1 MHSKKI
7 LSLFIFVLVILP
19 LSGCVSLAEDITP
32 PPGYQAPTA
41 PQSTATSES
50 PVYPMLPPDP
60 ARGEPLYTE
69 KCAPCHGDTGLGNG
83 PDAEMLSNPVA
94 PLGDPDLARMAT
106 PADWYLMV
114 TNGNLQNFMP
124 PFASLSVPERWDV
137 IAYAYTLSTAPEEVA
152 RGQELY
158 SENCAACHGVHGE
171 GDGPEAGSLSVS
183 PVDFT
188 DQAFMGTR
196 SAADLFQSITNGLGE
211 MHSYASL
218 PEDDRWA
225 ITAYLRTL
233 TYEDVNSEA
242 TQESGMLET
251 PVVEAQPEVTSDSEE
266 AVSETPNEVE
276 PETMPGNVTVAVV
289 SVSGNPLPNDLEV
302 KLYGYDNMV
311 EVYSDTLTLSEDGT
325 AVVEDVP
332 MITGQYI
339 FATTD
344 YEGVMYGSD
353 IATVDSEMSSIQLMI
368 PYYEPTKDLSVL
380 KAERLHI
387 FFEFVDE
394 DTIQVYVLY
403 IFSNSSDKVLAADNA
418 NDPVLVFNLP
428 EGAVNLQRET
438 GMEFQDV
445 DIPNGFGLLTVYP
458 SSEQYQVL
466 YSFEMPY
473 EKNSVD
479 IDLPIGLDTSAVIVM
494 IPEGGL
500 EVESD
505 RLVDAGM
512 RDIEGVSY
520 SMYNGSNLSAGD
532 SLSMA
537 VSGKPKFQAISAE
550 NDTSADT
557 TTGLVIGLAA
567 FGVMLIGAGVYL
579 WMRNRAKDEDLGYSD
594 GMLGSDLPDQEDPD
608 DLMDAIITLDD
619 LYQAG
624 EIPDDAYLKRRTELK
639 GKLQELI
646 GRSPNI

>member
-1 MHSKKI
+1 MNSKNS
-7 LSLFIFVLVILP
+7 LSLFILVLVIFI

-41 PQSTATSES
+41 PQSTPTIEA
-50 PVYPMLPPDP
+50 PVYPILSPDP
-60 ARGEPLYTE
+60 VRGEPIYSE
-69 KCAPCHGDTGLGNG
+69 KCAPCHGETGLGNG
-83 PDAEMLSNPVA
+83 PDAGMLSNPVA
-94 PLGDPDLARMAT
+94 PLGDADLARMAT

-137 IAYAYTLSTAPEEVA
+137 IAHAFMLSTTPEEIA

-158 SENCAACHGVHGE
+158 RENCVACHGLGGE
-171 GDGPEAGSLSVS
+171 GDGPDAGSLSAS

-196 SAADLFQSITNGLGE
+196 SATDLFQSITDGLGE
-211 MHSYASL
+211 MHSYALLS
-218 PEDDRWA
+218 EDDRWA
-225 ITAYLRTL
+225 ITAFLRTL
-233 TYEDVNSEA
+233 SFEEA
-242 TQESGMLET
+242 NPQESQEGGLLAT
-251 PVVEAQPEVTSDSEE
+251 PVGEAETEVSLDKEE
-266 AVSETPNEVE
+266 ESSETPDEVK
-276 PETMPGNVTVAVV
+276 PDTMTGTVTIEVV
-289 SVSGNPLPNDLEV
+289 SVSGNPLPDDLEV
-302 KLYGYDNMV
+302 NLYGYENMA
-311 EVYSDTLTLSEDGT
+311 EVYSRTLTISEDDT
-325 AVVEDVP
+325 AIAVDVP
-332 MITGQYI
+332 MQSGQYI

-344 YEGVMYGSD
+344 HEGVMYGSD
-353 IATVDSEMSSIQLMI
+353 IATVDSEMSSIQLTI

-403 IFSNSSDKVLAADNA
+403 IFSNTSDKVLAADNA
-418 NDPVLVFNLP
+418 SDPVLVFNLP
-428 EGAVNLQRET
+428 EGAANLQRET

-445 DIPNGFGLLTVYP
+445 DLPNGFGLLTVYP
-458 SSEQYQVL
+458 SSEQYQIL
-466 YSFEMPY
+466 YSFDMPY

-479 IDLPIGLDTSAVIVM
+479 VDLPIGLDTSAVIVM
-494 IPEGGL
+494 IPEGGPQ
-500 EVESD
+500 VESD

-537 VSGKPKFQAISAE
+537 VSGKPNFQAITGE
-550 NDTSADT
+550 NIASGDTS
-557 TTGLVIGLAA
+557 GLVIGLAA
-567 FGVMLIGAGVYL
+567 FGVMLVGSGVYL
-579 WMRNRAKDEDLGYSD
+579 WMRNRSKEDDLELLEDGYTD
-594 GMLGSDLPDQEDPD
+594 DLPDIEDPD

-619 LYQAG
+619 LFQAG
-624 EIPDDAYLKRRTELK
+624 EIPEEAYLTRRAELK
-639 GKLQELI
+639 RKLQELI
-646 GRSPNI
+646 G